1 MSTHP
6 TFLTSLWVILDLLHS
21 RLRTERCGIRNNC
34 SGRSRIPQQIFEDIF
49 PLIVAKGSSWFRL
62 IYLKAADTVAKETCH
77 FMKPCMQD
85 IVAIQ
90 LPHPQATDCAESNVA
105 APALHD
111 NRYSPQLLKGRII
124 SKKGKASHEP
134 MRRKIW
140 EEGCAWTEP
149 LQHQSYLVRMSINAS
164 QSKGIGEI
172 VPCGRVI

>member
-6 TFLTSLWVILDLLHS
+6 TFLASLLVILDLLHS
-21 RLRTERCGIRNNC
+21 QLRTEGSCWLEYVRLSGIRNNC

-49 PLIVAKGSSWFRL
+49 PLIVAKGSSRFRL

-90 LPHPQATDCAESNVA
+90 LPHPQATDYAESNIA

-111 NRYSPQLLKGRII
+111 NRYSSQLLKGRII

-140 EEGCAWTEP
+140 EEGCA
-149 LQHQSYLVRMSINAS
+149 
-164 QSKGIGEI
+164 
-172 VPCGRVI
+172 